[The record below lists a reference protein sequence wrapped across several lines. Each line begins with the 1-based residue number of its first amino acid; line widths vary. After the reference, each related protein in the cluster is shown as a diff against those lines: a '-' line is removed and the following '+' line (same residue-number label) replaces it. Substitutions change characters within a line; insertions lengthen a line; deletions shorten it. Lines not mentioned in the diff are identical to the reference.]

1 MVDNPAKPQMK
12 KLPEGG
18 FGVSWWPGAES
29 NQGQG
34 CLVLVLLFY
43 KASVDWGCIK
53 SKTMNIAYSSLVKI
67 SADQAIDLYIRSTLG
82 ERRPINNRQAFENM
96 YKHANLIISAWDE
109 DKLVGISR
117 SLTDFSY
124 VAYLSDL
131 AVDVQYQKQ
140 GIGKQLIKETKSY
153 LEQDCM
159 LVLLAAPKA
168 REYYGPLGFE
178 QHPSAWILKKGMK

>member
-1 MVDNPAKPQMK
+1 MK
-12 KLPEGG
+12 
-18 FGVSWWPGAES
+18 
-29 NQGQG
+29 
-34 CLVLVLLFY
+34 
-43 KASVDWGCIK
+43 
-53 SKTMNIAYSSLVKI
+53 IAYSSSTNI

-82 ERRPINNRQAFENM
+82 ERRPIHKRKAFENM
-96 YKHANLIISAWDE
+96 YKYANLIISAWDG
-109 DKLVGISR
+109 DKLVGIAR

-140 GIGKQLIKETKSY
+140 GIGKQLIEKTKSD
-153 LEQDCM
+153 LEPECM

-178 QHPSAWILKKGMK
+178 QHPSAWILKKGVK

>member
-1 MVDNPAKPQMK
+1 
-12 KLPEGG
+12 
-18 FGVSWWPGAES
+18 
-29 NQGQG
+29 
-34 CLVLVLLFY
+34 
-43 KASVDWGCIK
+43 
-53 SKTMNIAYSSLVKI
+53 MNITYSSTAKI

-82 ERRPINNRQAFENM
+82 ERRPIHNRQAFENM
-96 YKHANLIISAWDE
+96 YQHANLIISAWDG

-140 GIGKQLIKETKSY
+140 GIGKQLIEKTKSD
-153 LEQDCM
+153 LEPECM

-168 REYYGPLGFE
+168 KEYYGPLGFE
-178 QHPSAWILKKGMK
+178 QHPSAWILKKSVK

>member
-1 MVDNPAKPQMK
+1 MK
-12 KLPEGG
+12 I
-18 FGVSWWPGAES
+18 V
-29 NQGQG
+29 
-34 CLVLVLLFY
+34 
-43 KASVDWGCIK
+43 
-53 SKTMNIAYSSLVKI
+53 YSSSTNI

-82 ERRPINNRQAFENM
+82 ERRPIHNREAFENM

-109 DKLVGISR
+109 DKLIGISR

-140 GIGKQLIKETKSY
+140 GVGKRLIQETKAK

-168 REYYGPLGFE
+168 REYYGLLGFE
-178 QHPSAWILKKGMK
+178 QHPSAWTLKKALK

>member
-1 MVDNPAKPQMK
+1 
-12 KLPEGG
+12 
-18 FGVSWWPGAES
+18 
-29 NQGQG
+29 
-34 CLVLVLLFY
+34 
-43 KASVDWGCIK
+43 
-53 SKTMNIAYSSLVKI
+53 MNITYSSTAKI

-82 ERRPINNRQAFENM
+82 ERRPIHKRQAFENM
-96 YKHANLIISAWDE
+96 YQYANLIISAWDG

-140 GIGKQLIKETKSY
+140 GIGKQLIEKTKSD
-153 LEQDCM
+153 LEPECM

-178 QHPSAWILKKGMK
+178 QHPSAWILKKSGK

>member
-1 MVDNPAKPQMK
+1 MK
-12 KLPEGG
+12 
-18 FGVSWWPGAES
+18 
-29 NQGQG
+29 
-34 CLVLVLLFY
+34 
-43 KASVDWGCIK
+43 
-53 SKTMNIAYSSLVKI
+53 IAYSSSTNI

-82 ERRPINNRQAFENM
+82 ERRPIHNRKAFENM
-96 YKHANLIISAWDE
+96 YKYANLIISAWDG
-109 DKLVGISR
+109 DKLVGIAR

-140 GIGKQLIKETKSY
+140 VIGKQLIEKTKSD
-153 LEQDCM
+153 LEPECM

-178 QHPSAWILKKGMK
+178 QHPSAWILKKGVK

>member
-1 MVDNPAKPQMK
+1 
-12 KLPEGG
+12 
-18 FGVSWWPGAES
+18 
-29 NQGQG
+29 
-34 CLVLVLLFY
+34 
-43 KASVDWGCIK
+43 
-53 SKTMNIAYSSLVKI
+53 MNITYSSSAKI

-82 ERRPINNRQAFENM
+82 ERRPIHNRQAFENM
-96 YKHANLIISAWDE
+96 YQHANLIISAWDG

-140 GIGKQLIKETKSY
+140 GIGKQLIEKTKLS
-153 LEQDCM
+153 LAPECM

-178 QHPSAWILKKGMK
+178 QHPSAWTLKKGMK

>member
-1 MVDNPAKPQMK
+1 MVARGRID
-12 KLPEGG
+12 
-18 FGVSWWPGAES
+18 
-29 NQGQG
+29 QGLG
-34 CLVLVLLFY
+34 CSGLVLLFY
-43 KASVDWGCIK
+43 KISLDWYFVKCKVMKIV
-53 SKTMNIAYSSLVKI
+53 YSSSTNI

-82 ERRPINNRQAFENM
+82 ERRPIHNREAFENM

-109 DKLVGISR
+109 DKLIGISR

-140 GIGKQLIKETKSY
+140 GVGKRLIQETKAK

-178 QHPSAWILKKGMK
+178 QHPSAWTLKKALK

>member
-1 MVDNPAKPQMK
+1 
-12 KLPEGG
+12 
-18 FGVSWWPGAES
+18 
-29 NQGQG
+29 
-34 CLVLVLLFY
+34 
-43 KASVDWGCIK
+43 
-53 SKTMNIAYSSLVKI
+53 MNITYSSTAKI

-82 ERRPINNRQAFENM
+82 ERRPIHNRQAFENM
-96 YKHANLIISAWDE
+96 YQHANLIISAWDG

-140 GIGKQLIKETKSY
+140 GIGKQLIEKTKSD
-153 LEQDCM
+153 LEPECM

-178 QHPSAWILKKGMK
+178 QHQSAWILKKSVK

>member
-1 MVDNPAKPQMK
+1 M
-12 KLPEGG
+12 
-18 FGVSWWPGAES
+18 SIS
-29 NQGQG
+29 
-34 CLVLVLLFY
+34 
-43 KASVDWGCIK
+43 
-53 SKTMNIAYSSLVKI
+53 YSSSTNI

-82 ERRPINNRQAFENM
+82 ERRPIHNRKAFENM

-117 SLTDFSY
+117 ALTDFSY

-140 GIGKQLIKETKSY
+140 GIGKRLIQETKAR
-153 LEQDCM
+153 LDQDCM

-178 QHPSAWILKKGMK
+178 QHPSAWTLKKALK

>member
-1 MVDNPAKPQMK
+1 M
-12 KLPEGG
+12 G
-18 FGVSWWPGAES
+18 
-29 NQGQG
+29 
-34 CLVLVLLFY
+34 
-43 KASVDWGCIK
+43 
-53 SKTMNIAYSSLVKI
+53 IAYTSSVRI
-67 SADQAIDLYIRSTLG
+67 SPDQAIDLYIRSTLG
-82 ERRPINNRQAFENM
+82 ERRPIHNRQAFENM
-96 YKHANLIISAWDE
+96 YKYANLIISAWDA
-109 DKLVGISR
+109 DKLVGVSR

-140 GIGKQLIKETKSY
+140 GIGKRLIQETKAK

-178 QHPSAWILKKGMK
+178 QHPSAWTLKKALK

>member
-1 MVDNPAKPQMK
+1 M
-12 KLPEGG
+12 
-18 FGVSWWPGAES
+18 SIS
-29 NQGQG
+29 
-34 CLVLVLLFY
+34 
-43 KASVDWGCIK
+43 
-53 SKTMNIAYSSLVKI
+53 YSSSTNI

-82 ERRPINNRQAFENM
+82 ERRPIHNRKAFENM
-96 YKHANLIISAWDE
+96 FKHANLIISAWDE

-117 SLTDFSY
+117 ALTDFSY

-140 GIGKQLIKETKSY
+140 GIGKRLIQETKAH
-153 LEQDCM
+153 LDQDCR

-178 QHPSAWILKKGMK
+178 QHPSAWTLKKALK

>member
-1 MVDNPAKPQMK
+1 
-12 KLPEGG
+12 
-18 FGVSWWPGAES
+18 
-29 NQGQG
+29 
-34 CLVLVLLFY
+34 
-43 KASVDWGCIK
+43 
-53 SKTMNIAYSSLVKI
+53 MNITYSSTAEI

-82 ERRPINNRQAFENM
+82 ERRPIHKRQAFENM
-96 YKHANLIISAWDE
+96 YQHANLIISAWDG

-140 GIGKQLIKETKSY
+140 GIGKQLIEKTKSD
-153 LEQDCM
+153 LEPECM

-168 REYYGPLGFE
+168 REYYGPIGFE
-178 QHPSAWILKKGMK
+178 QHPSAWILKKSVK

>member
-1 MVDNPAKPQMK
+1 MK
-12 KLPEGG
+12 I
-18 FGVSWWPGAES
+18 V
-29 NQGQG
+29 
-34 CLVLVLLFY
+34 
-43 KASVDWGCIK
+43 
-53 SKTMNIAYSSLVKI
+53 YSSSTNI

-82 ERRPINNRQAFENM
+82 ERRPIHNREAFENM

-109 DKLVGISR
+109 DKLIGISR

-140 GIGKQLIKETKSY
+140 GVGKRLIQETKAK

-178 QHPSAWILKKGMK
+178 KHPSAWTLKKALK

>member
-1 MVDNPAKPQMK
+1 
-12 KLPEGG
+12 
-18 FGVSWWPGAES
+18 
-29 NQGQG
+29 
-34 CLVLVLLFY
+34 
-43 KASVDWGCIK
+43 
-53 SKTMNIAYSSLVKI
+53 MNITYSSSAKI

-82 ERRPINNRQAFENM
+82 ERRPIHNRQAFENM
-96 YKHANLIISAWDE
+96 YQHANLIISAWDG

-140 GIGKQLIKETKSY
+140 GIGKQLIEKTK
-153 LEQDCM
+153 LGLAPECM

-178 QHPSAWILKKGMK
+178 QHPSAWTLKKGMK